1 MQFMNTKLCKK
12 CGEEKGVE
20 LFHKCKS
27 SSDGLQSSCK
37 ECQKKHYKENRE
49 KILAR
54 RKKHHKENREEIL
67 AQQKKRYKE
76 NREEILAR
84 EKKRYEENREKISA
98 RRKKRYKENREKI
111 LARQKKYREERREEI
126 SARQKKYCEENRE
139 EISARYKKRMRED
152 PMFRLSNTIRS
163 RTRKA
168 FKSKGWTK
176 DSKTFEVLGCSQEM
190 FIKHLENQFTKGMTF
205 ENFGEWHIDHIIPLS
220 SAKTPE
226 ELNRLAHYTNLQP
239 LWAEE
244 NLSKGAKI
252 VDCQPELLLSI
263 S

>member
-1 MQFMNTKLCKK
+1 MNTKLCKK
-12 CGEEKGVE
+12 CGEEKRVE
-20 LFHKCKS
+20 LFSKCKS
-27 SSDGLQSSCK
+27 KSDGLQLHCK
-37 ECQKKHYKENRE
+37 ECKNKH
-49 KILAR
+49 
-54 RKKHHKENREEIL
+54 
-67 AQQKKRYKE
+67 
-76 NREEILAR
+76 
-84 EKKRYEENREKISA
+84 YEENREKIRA
-98 RRKKRYKENREKI
+98 RHKKYREENRDEIRARHKKYREENREKI
-111 LARQKKYREERREEI
+111 RVRHKKHREENREKIRAQNKKHYEENRKEILSRQKKHYEENREKLIARQKKYREENRKEI
-126 SARQKKYCEENRE
+126 RARK
-139 EISARYKKRMRED
+139 KKRTRED
-152 PMFRLSNTIRS
+152 PMYRLSRAIRS

-176 DSKTFEVLGCSQEM
+176 DSKTFEVLGCSQEL